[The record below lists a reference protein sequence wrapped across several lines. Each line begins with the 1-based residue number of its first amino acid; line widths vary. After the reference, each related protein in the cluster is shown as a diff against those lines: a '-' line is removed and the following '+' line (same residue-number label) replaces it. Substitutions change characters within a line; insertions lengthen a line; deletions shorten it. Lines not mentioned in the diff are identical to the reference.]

1 MTAWRRPRSPRPEY
15 RVRLEC
21 GHAQW
26 VRTSPMTKLVKY
38 GCNAGQGCGYQL
50 SWTAW
55 WHIDN
60 PDDKEYNGAQGSEG
74 EQGE

>member
-1 MTAWRRPRSPRPEY
+1 
-15 RVRLEC
+15 
-21 GHAQW
+21 
-26 VRTSPMTKLVKY
+26 MTKLVKY